1 VSPLAW
7 IACFIWIAAAI
18 GVAALRARRGLREGR
33 GARAAARLK
42 SPTPYLFSAYLLIA
56 ALVTPISSGETV
68 SPLLGLSLALP
79 LSYALATL
87 SSIGSERPSLAV
99 CAALAMVH
107 GGAALA
113 SAAVIL
119 ALASPAF
126 VPAWLRL

>member
-1 VSPLAW
+1 MSPLAW
-7 IACFIWIAAAI
+7 IACLAWIAAAI
-18 GVAALRARRGLREGR
+18 GVAALRARRGIFEGR

-56 ALVTPISSGETV
+56 ALVTPVSSGETL

-79 LSYALATL
+79 ASYALATL
-87 SSIGSERPSLAV
+87 SSIGSERPSPATR
-99 CAALAMVH
+99 AALAFLH

-126 VPAWLRL
+126 VPQWLR